1 MGKGKDKMKKHV
13 LPLTLIGL
21 LVIAW
26 IIAFPKL
33 PDQVPIHWNINGEAD
48 GFATPFNAMLSTL
61 GIMVLLYVTMMF
73 LPKVDPRKAN
83 YKYFT
88 KSYNIMLNVILGVL
102 FIINI
107 MMLLNAVGYEVP
119 IGSIGPIV
127 VGIIFM
133 VLGNYMP
140 QVRSN
145 FFIGI
150 RTPWT
155 LSSDEVWRKTHRAAA
170 RIFFFGGLIIMATIF
185 LPAFWKEAIFIAI
198 IAVTVIAPYLYSYLL
213 FRKN

>member
-1 MGKGKDKMKKHV
+1 MKKHV

-26 IIAFPKL
+26 ILAFPKL

-48 GFATPFNAMLSTL
+48 GFSTKLNAMFSTV
-61 GIMVLLYVTMMF
+61 GIMVLLYVLLAF
-73 LPKVDPRKAN
+73 LPKVDPRKSN
-83 YKYFT
+83 YKYFS
-88 KSYNIMLNVILGVL
+88 KSYNIMLNAILGVM
-102 FIINI
+102 FFTNI
-107 MMLLNAVGYEVP
+107 MIIFSAMGYDVP
-119 IGSIGPIV
+119 IATIGPLV

-150 RTPWT
+150 RNPWT
-155 LSSDEVWRKTHRAAA
+155 LSNDEVWKKTHRAAA
-170 RIFFFGGLIIMATIF
+170 KIFFFGGLIMIATIF
-185 LPAFWKEAIFIAI
+185 IPAFWKEAVFISI
-198 IAVTVIAPYLYSYLL
+198 IAVTIAAPYLYSYLL
-213 FRKN
+213 YRKN

>member
-13 LPLTLIGL
+13 LPLTMIGL
-21 LVIAW
+21 LIIAW
-26 IIAFPKL
+26 IIAYPKL

-48 GFATPFNAMLSTL
+48 GFATPINAMFSTL
-61 GIMVLLYVTMMF
+61 GIMVLLYVTMVF
-73 LPKVDPRKAN
+73 LPKVDPRKSN

-170 RIFFFGGLIIMATIF
+170 RIFFFGGLIMMATIF
-185 LPAFWKEAIFIAI
+185 LPAFWKEAIFISI
-198 IAVTVIAPYLYSYLL
+198 IAMTVITPYLYSYLL
-213 FRKN
+213 FKKN

>member
-1 MGKGKDKMKKHV
+1 MKKHV
-13 LPLTLIGL
+13 LPLTMIGL
-21 LVIAW
+21 LILAW

-33 PDQVPIHWNINGEAD
+33 PEQVPIHWNVSGEAN
-48 GFATPFNAMLSTL
+48 GFASKLNAMFSTL
-61 GIMVLLYVTMMF
+61 GIMVILYLSMAF
-73 LPKVDPRKAN
+73 LPKVDPRKKN
-83 YKYFT
+83 YKYFS
-88 KSYNIMLNVILGVL
+88 KSYHIMLNAILGVL
-102 FIINI
+102 FAINI
-107 MMLLNAVGYEVP
+107 MMLVNAVGYDVP
-119 IGSIGPIV
+119 IGSIGPLV

-155 LSSDEVWRKTHRAAA
+155 LSSDEVWKKTHRATSK
-170 RIFFFGGLIIMATIF
+170 IFFFGGLIMILTIF
-185 LPAFWKEAIFIAI
+185 TPAFWKEAVLFGIIAI
-198 IAVTVIAPYLYSYLL
+198 TIVAPYVYSYLV